1 MQRFHDP
8 SPTAAIRAATG
19 PRADENTAPV
29 DEPLFSGVL
38 DPARSRR
45 VGPLAVSV
53 AVHTLL
59 AAVLVLVPI
68 LLPEALL
75 ETPQTD
81 FFRVLIYDPPPP
93 PPPPLPKGSPEGGR
107 RQVVPEAPPTP
118 QPVPVKAEARLEAPI
133 EAVAAPVQPS
143 LLADERTGSPT
154 GSESGVP
161 EGMEEGVPGGIVGG
175 VPGGVIGGVIGG
187 TGTGPVP
194 VYDYDR
200 PPRLLN
206 PSKPRYPP
214 DAFVRKVEGVV
225 VVEFVID
232 STGRVVRARIV
243 QSIPLLDAA
252 ALEAVRGWEFAPAL
266 KHGRPVATMAQ
277 APVSFRIF

>member
-1 MQRFHDP
+1 MLD
-8 SPTAAIRAATG
+8 RART
-19 PRADENTAPV
+19 
-29 DEPLFSGVL
+29 
-38 DPARSRR
+38 RR
-45 VGPLAVSV
+45 GGPLAVSV
-53 AVHTLL
+53 AVHTLV
-59 AAVLVLVPI
+59 AAILVLVPI

-81 FFRVLIYDPPPP
+81 VFRVLIYDPPPP

-133 EAVAAPVQPS
+133 EAIAAPVQPS

-206 PSKPRYPP
+206 PSKPKYPP

-232 STGRVVRARIV
+232 STGRVVRVRIV

-252 ALEAVRGWEFAPAL
+252 ALETVRAL
-266 KHGRPVATMAQ
+266 GVRPRAQ
-277 APVSFRIF
+277 ARTPGGDDGAGPGVLPDLLTAG